1 MWCLKC
7 CKEIVRDNFII
18 IEKYNLCNRK
28 EFDNL
33 LSAICFLKNENIA
46 SNIFGVFIKN
56 SNKYYIFINNDIN
69 LFNKNMNTIENIINN
84 AKILDS
90 KIKQDLIKL

>member
-7 CKEIVRDNFII
+7 CKEIVQDDFII

-28 EFDNL
+28 EFDDL
-33 LSAICFLKNENIA
+33 LSAVCFLKKENIE
-46 SNIFGVFIKN
+46 SNIFSVFIKN

-69 LFNKNMNTIENIINN
+69 LFNKNINTIKNIINN
-84 AKILDS
+84 AKTLDG